1 MEKKYVIGVDG
12 GGTKTVAALSDLNFK
27 ILKIAKT
34 GPSNLRNV
42 GRIEEAVLNISKA
55 ILKVIK
61 GIKEKEILSI
71 FIALAAVEEEF
82 KSEKEKIKK
91 GILKNP
97 KILKVLKSP
106 ECSRQIEIV
115 SDQIAAFRSGTD
127 EKDGLVL
134 IAGTGSVCRGWR
146 LQPTHRPPASRA
158 PKKEAK
164 TGGWGWANDEGSGFW
179 AGQKGYQAIF
189 KELDGRGKKT
199 KITKLL
205 FKEWHLER
213 KEDLMKKIY
222 GSDSIRNISLISKIV
237 DEASQMGDKV
247 ARSIM
252 EEAGEELALLAV
264 AVIKKL
270 ISPLARKRTRLPLV
284 LVGAMFKSKII
295 LNKLK
300 KEIKKL
306 APRAEFI
313 FPKEEPVI
321 GAIKLAIENLK

>member
-1 MEKKYVIGVDG
+1 MKKENQKYVIGVDG
-12 GGTKTVAALSDLNFK
+12 GGTKTISALADLNLK

-42 GRIEEAVLNISKA
+42 GIEEAVLNISKA

-61 GIKEKEILSI
+61 GIKEKNILSI

-82 KSEKEKIKK
+82 KSEKEKIKRE
-91 GILKNP
+91 IFKNP
-97 KILKVLKSP
+97 KISKAL
-106 ECSRQIEIV
+106 RGDIEIV
-115 SDQIAAFRSGTD
+115 SDQIAAFRAGTD

-134 IAGTGSVCRGWR
+134 IAGTGSVCHGRRG
-146 LQPTHRPPASRA
+146 
-158 PKKEAK
+158 KKEVK

-189 KELDGRGKKT
+189 KDLDGRGPKT
-199 KITKLL
+199 KITKSL
-205 FKEWHLER
+205 FKEWKLKN

-222 GSDSIRNISLISKIV
+222 GKDSIRNISLISKTV
-237 DEASQMGDKV
+237 DKASQMGDKV
-247 ARSIM
+247 ARKIL
-252 EEAGEELALLAV
+252 EEAGEELSILAIS
-264 AVIKKL
+264 VIK
-270 ISPLARKRTRLPLV
+270 RLNFHNKKFPLV
-284 LVGAMFKSKII
+284 LIGAMFKSKII

>member
-12 GGTKTVAALSDLNFK
+12 GGTKTVAALSDLNLK

-42 GRIEEAVLNISKA
+42 ERIEEAVLNISKA

-61 GIKEKEILSI
+61 GVKEKEILSI
-71 FIALAAVEEEF
+71 FVALAAVEEEF

-91 GILKNP
+91 GVLKNS
-97 KILKVLKSP
+97 KILKVLKNP
-106 ECSRQIEIV
+106 EPSRQIEIV
-115 SDQIAAFRSGTD
+115 SDQIAAFKSGTD

-134 IAGTGSVCRGWR
+134 IAGTGSVCHGWR
-146 LQPTHRPPASRA
+146 E
-158 PKKEAK
+158 KKEAK

-306 APRAEFI
+306 APRVEFI
-313 FPKEEPVI
+313 FPKKEPVI

>member
-12 GGTKTVAALSDLNFK
+12 GGTKTIAALADLNLK

-42 GRIEEAVLNISKA
+42 GRDQAVLNISKA

-61 GIKEKEILSI
+61 EIKEKNIFSI

-82 KSEKEKIKK
+82 KSEKGKIKK
-91 GILKNP
+91 EIFKNP
-97 KILKVLKSP
+97 KILNVLKSSEP
-106 ECSRQIEIV
+106 SRRIEIV

-134 IAGTGSVCRGWR
+134 IAGTGSVCHGWR
-146 LQPTHRPPASRA
+146 E
-158 PKKEAK
+158 KKEVK

-222 GSDSIRNISLISKIV
+222 GSDSIRNISLISKTV
-237 DEASQMGDKV
+237 DKAAQMQDKV
-247 ARSIM
+247 ARKIL
-252 EEAGEELALLAV
+252 EEAREELSILAIS
-264 AVIKKL
+264 VIK
-270 ISPLARKRTRLPLV
+270 RLNFQNKKFPLV
-284 LVGAMFKSKII
+284 LIGAMFKSKII
-295 LNKLK
+295 LNKFK
-300 KEIKKL
+300 KEIKKF

-321 GAIKLAIENLK
+321 GAIKLAIENPK

>member
-1 MEKKYVIGVDG
+1 MLKLKNMQKENQKYVIGVDG
-12 GGTKTVAALSDLNFK
+12 GGTKTISALADLNLK

-42 GRIEEAVLNISKA
+42 GIEEAVLNISKA

-61 GIKEKEILSI
+61 GIKEKNILSI

-82 KSEKEKIKK
+82 KSEKEKIKRE
-91 GILKNP
+91 IFKNP
-97 KILKVLKSP
+97 KISKAL
-106 ECSRQIEIV
+106 RGDIEIV
-115 SDQIAAFRSGTD
+115 SDQIAAFRAGTD

-134 IAGTGSVCRGWR
+134 IAGTGSVCHGRRG
-146 LQPTHRPPASRA
+146 
-158 PKKEAK
+158 KKEVK

-189 KELDGRGKKT
+189 KDLDGRGPKT
-199 KITKLL
+199 KITKLV
-205 FKEWHLER
+205 FKEWKLKN

-222 GSDSIRNISLISKIV
+222 GKDSIRNISLISKTV
-237 DEASQMGDKV
+237 DKASQMGDKV
-247 ARSIM
+247 ARKIL
-252 EEAGEELALLAV
+252 EEAGEELSILAIS
-264 AVIKKL
+264 VIK
-270 ISPLARKRTRLPLV
+270 RLNFHNKKFPLV
-284 LVGAMFKSKII
+284 LIGAMFKSKII

>member
-1 MEKKYVIGVDG
+1 MQKENQNYVIGVDG
-12 GGTKTVAALSDLNFK
+12 GGTKTISALADLNLK

-42 GRIEEAVLNISKA
+42 GIEEAVLNISKA

-61 GIKEKEILSI
+61 GIKEKNILSI

-82 KSEKEKIKK
+82 KSEKEKIKRE
-91 GILKNP
+91 IFKNP
-97 KILKVLKSP
+97 KISKAL
-106 ECSRQIEIV
+106 RGDIEIV
-115 SDQIAAFRSGTD
+115 SDQIAAFRAGTD

-134 IAGTGSVCRGWR
+134 IAGTGSVCHGRRG
-146 LQPTHRPPASRA
+146 
-158 PKKEAK
+158 KKEVK

-189 KELDGRGKKT
+189 KDLDGRGPKT
-199 KITKLL
+199 KITKLV
-205 FKEWHLER
+205 FKEWKLKN

-222 GSDSIRNISLISKIV
+222 GKDSIRNISLISKTV
-237 DEASQMGDKV
+237 DKASQMGDKV
-247 ARSIM
+247 ARKIL
-252 EEAGEELALLAV
+252 EEAGEELSILAIS
-264 AVIKKL
+264 VIK
-270 ISPLARKRTRLPLV
+270 RLNFHNKKFPLV
-284 LVGAMFKSKII
+284 LIGAMFKSKII

>member
-1 MEKKYVIGVDG
+1 MKKENQKYVIGVDG
-12 GGTKTVAALSDLNFK
+12 GGTKTISALADLNLK

-42 GRIEEAVLNISKA
+42 GIEEAVLNISKA

-61 GIKEKEILSI
+61 GIKEKNILSI

-82 KSEKEKIKK
+82 KSEKEKIKRE
-91 GILKNP
+91 IFKNP
-97 KILKVLKSP
+97 KISKAL
-106 ECSRQIEIV
+106 RGDIEIV
-115 SDQIAAFRSGTD
+115 SDQIAAFRAGTD

-134 IAGTGSVCRGWR
+134 IAGTGSVCHGRRG
-146 LQPTHRPPASRA
+146 
-158 PKKEAK
+158 KKEVK

-189 KELDGRGKKT
+189 KDLDGRGPKT
-199 KITKLL
+199 KITKLV
-205 FKEWHLER
+205 FKEWKLKN

-222 GSDSIRNISLISKIV
+222 GKDSIRNISLISKTV
-237 DEASQMGDKV
+237 DKASKMGDKV
-247 ARSIM
+247 ARKIL
-252 EEAGEELALLAV
+252 EEAGEELSILAIS
-264 AVIKKL
+264 VIK
-270 ISPLARKRTRLPLV
+270 RLNFHNKKFPLV
-284 LVGAMFKSKII
+284 LIGAMFKSKII

>member
-1 MEKKYVIGVDG
+1 MQKENQNYVIGVDG
-12 GGTKTVAALSDLNFK
+12 GGTKTISALADLNLK

-42 GRIEEAVLNISKA
+42 GIEEAVLNISKA

-61 GIKEKEILSI
+61 GIKEKNILSI

-82 KSEKEKIKK
+82 KSEKEKIKRE
-91 GILKNP
+91 IFKNP
-97 KILKVLKSP
+97 KISKAL
-106 ECSRQIEIV
+106 RGDIEIV
-115 SDQIAAFRSGTD
+115 SDQIAAFRAGTD

-134 IAGTGSVCRGWR
+134 IAGTGSVCHGRRG
-146 LQPTHRPPASRA
+146 
-158 PKKEAK
+158 KKEVK

-189 KELDGRGKKT
+189 KDLDGRGPKT
-199 KITKLL
+199 KITKSL
-205 FKEWHLER
+205 FKEWKLKN

-222 GSDSIRNISLISKIV
+222 GKDSIRNISLISKTI
-237 DEASQMGDKV
+237 DKASQMGDKV
-247 ARSIM
+247 ARKIL
-252 EEAGEELALLAV
+252 EEAGEELSILAIS
-264 AVIKKL
+264 VIK
-270 ISPLARKRTRLPLV
+270 RLNFHNKKFPLV
-284 LVGAMFKSKII
+284 LIGAMFKSKII
-295 LNKLK
+295 LNNLK

-306 APRAEFI
+306 APRAELI

>member
-1 MEKKYVIGVDG
+1 MLKLKNMQKENQNYVIGVDG
-12 GGTKTVAALSDLNFK
+12 GGTKTISALADLNLK

-42 GRIEEAVLNISKA
+42 GIEEAVLNISKA

-61 GIKEKEILSI
+61 GIKEKNILSI

-82 KSEKEKIKK
+82 KSEKEKIKRE
-91 GILKNP
+91 IFKNP
-97 KILKVLKSP
+97 KISKAL
-106 ECSRQIEIV
+106 RGDIEIV
-115 SDQIAAFRSGTD
+115 SDQIAAFRAGTD

-134 IAGTGSVCRGWR
+134 IAGTGSVCHGRRG
-146 LQPTHRPPASRA
+146 
-158 PKKEAK
+158 KKEVK

-189 KELDGRGKKT
+189 KDLDGRGPKT
-199 KITKLL
+199 KITKLV
-205 FKEWHLER
+205 FKEWKLKN

-222 GSDSIRNISLISKIV
+222 GKDSIRNISLISKTV
-237 DEASQMGDKV
+237 DKASQMGDKV
-247 ARSIM
+247 ARKIL
-252 EEAGEELALLAV
+252 EEAGEELSILAIS
-264 AVIKKL
+264 VIK
-270 ISPLARKRTRLPLV
+270 RLNFHNKKFPLV
-284 LVGAMFKSKII
+284 LIGAMFKSKII

-306 APRAEFI
+306 APRTEFI

>member
-61 GIKEKEILSI
+61 GIKEKNILSI

-82 KSEKEKIKK
+82 KSEKEKIKRE
-91 GILKNP
+91 IFKNP
-97 KILKVLKSP
+97 KISKAL
-106 ECSRQIEIV
+106 RGDIEIV
-115 SDQIAAFRSGTD
+115 SDQIAAFRAGTD

-134 IAGTGSVCRGWR
+134 IAGTGSVCHGRRG
-146 LQPTHRPPASRA
+146 
-158 PKKEAK
+158 KKEVK

-189 KELDGRGKKT
+189 KDLDGRGPKT
-199 KITKLL
+199 KITKLV
-205 FKEWHLER
+205 FKEWKLKN

-222 GSDSIRNISLISKIV
+222 GKDSIRNISLISKTV
-237 DEASQMGDKV
+237 DKASQMGDKV
-247 ARSIM
+247 ARKIL
-252 EEAGEELALLAV
+252 EEAGEELSILAIS
-264 AVIKKL
+264 VIK
-270 ISPLARKRTRLPLV
+270 RLNFHNKKFPLV
-284 LVGAMFKSKII
+284 LIGAMFKSKII

>member
-12 GGTKTVAALSDLNFK
+12 GGTKTVAALSDLNLK

-42 GRIEEAVLNISKA
+42 ERIEEAVLNISKA

-61 GIKEKEILSI
+61 GIKEKNILSI

-82 KSEKEKIKK
+82 KSEKEKIKRE
-91 GILKNP
+91 IFKNP
-97 KILKVLKSP
+97 KISKAL
-106 ECSRQIEIV
+106 RGDIEIV
-115 SDQIAAFRSGTD
+115 SDQIAAFRAGTD

-134 IAGTGSVCRGWR
+134 IAGTGSVCHGRRG
-146 LQPTHRPPASRA
+146 
-158 PKKEAK
+158 KKEVK

-189 KELDGRGKKT
+189 KDLDGRGPKT
-199 KITKLL
+199 KITKLV
-205 FKEWHLER
+205 FKEWKLKN

-222 GSDSIRNISLISKIV
+222 GKDSIRNISLISKTV
-237 DEASQMGDKV
+237 DKASQMGDKV
-247 ARSIM
+247 ARKIL
-252 EEAGEELALLAV
+252 EEAGEELSILAIS
-264 AVIKKL
+264 VIK
-270 ISPLARKRTRLPLV
+270 RLNFHNKKFPLV
-284 LVGAMFKSKII
+284 LIGAMFKSKII

-306 APRAEFI
+306 APRTEFI

>member
-12 GGTKTVAALSDLNFK
+12 GGTKTVAALSDLNLK

-42 GRIEEAVLNISKA
+42 ERIEEAVLNISKA

-61 GIKEKEILSI
+61 GVKEKEILSI
-71 FIALAAVEEEF
+71 FIALAAAEEEF

-91 GILKNP
+91 GVLKNS
-97 KILKVLKSP
+97 KILKVLKNP
-106 ECSRQIEIV
+106 EPSRQIEIV
-115 SDQIAAFRSGTD
+115 SDQIAAFKSGTD

-134 IAGTGSVCRGWR
+134 IAGTGSVCHGWR
-146 LQPTHRPPASRA
+146 E
-158 PKKEAK
+158 KKEAK

-205 FKEWHLER
+205 FKEWKLER

-237 DEASQMGDKV
+237 DKAAQIQDEIAK
-247 ARSIM
+247 SIM
-252 EEAGEELALLAV
+252 EEAGKELSILATS
-264 AVIKKL
+264 VIK
-270 ISPLARKRTRLPLV
+270 RLNFQNKKFPLV

-306 APRAEFI
+306 APRVEFI
-313 FPKEEPVI
+313 FPKEEPVM
-321 GAIKLAIENLK
+321 GAIKLAIENLIPFFGKFL

>member
-12 GGTKTVAALSDLNFK
+12 GGTKTISALADLNLK

-42 GRIEEAVLNISKA
+42 GIEEAVLNISKA

-61 GIKEKEILSI
+61 GIKEKNILSI

-82 KSEKEKIKK
+82 KSEKEKIKRE
-91 GILKNP
+91 IFKNP
-97 KILKVLKSP
+97 KISKAL
-106 ECSRQIEIV
+106 RGDIEIV
-115 SDQIAAFRSGTD
+115 SDQIAAFRAGTD

-134 IAGTGSVCRGWR
+134 IAGTGSVCHGRRG
-146 LQPTHRPPASRA
+146 
-158 PKKEAK
+158 KKEVK

-189 KELDGRGKKT
+189 KDLDGRGPKT
-199 KITKLL
+199 KITKLV
-205 FKEWHLER
+205 FKEWKLKN

-222 GSDSIRNISLISKIV
+222 GKDSIRNISLISKTV
-237 DEASQMGDKV
+237 DKASQMGDKV
-247 ARSIM
+247 ARKIL
-252 EEAGEELALLAV
+252 EEAGEELSILAIS
-264 AVIKKL
+264 VIK
-270 ISPLARKRTRLPLV
+270 RLNFHNKKFPLV
-284 LVGAMFKSKII
+284 LIGAMFKSKII

>member
-1 MEKKYVIGVDG
+1 MQKENQNYVIGVDG
-12 GGTKTVAALSDLNFK
+12 GGTKTISALADLNLK

-42 GRIEEAVLNISKA
+42 GIEEAVLNISKA

-61 GIKEKEILSI
+61 GIKEKNILSI

-82 KSEKEKIKK
+82 KSEKEKIKRE
-91 GILKNP
+91 IFKNP
-97 KILKVLKSP
+97 KISKAL
-106 ECSRQIEIV
+106 RGDIEIV
-115 SDQIAAFRSGTD
+115 SDQIAAFRAGTD

-134 IAGTGSVCRGWR
+134 IAGTGSVCHGRRG
-146 LQPTHRPPASRA
+146 
-158 PKKEAK
+158 KKEVK

-189 KELDGRGKKT
+189 KDLDGRGPKT
-199 KITKLL
+199 KITKLV
-205 FKEWHLER
+205 FKEWKLKN

-222 GSDSIRNISLISKIV
+222 GKDSIRNISLISKTV
-237 DEASQMGDKV
+237 DKASQMGDKV
-247 ARSIM
+247 ARKIL
-252 EEAGEELALLAV
+252 EEAGEELSILAIS
-264 AVIKKL
+264 VIK
-270 ISPLARKRTRLPLV
+270 RLNFHNKKFPLV
-284 LVGAMFKSKII
+284 LIGAMFKSKII

-306 APRAEFI
+306 APRTEFI

>member
-12 GGTKTVAALSDLNFK
+12 GGTKTVAALSDLNLK

-42 GRIEEAVLNISKA
+42 GIEEAVLNISKA

-61 GIKEKEILSI
+61 GIKEKNILSI

-82 KSEKEKIKK
+82 KSEKEKIKRE
-91 GILKNP
+91 IFKNP
-97 KILKVLKSP
+97 KISKAL
-106 ECSRQIEIV
+106 RGDIEIV
-115 SDQIAAFRSGTD
+115 SDQIAAFRAGTD

-134 IAGTGSVCRGWR
+134 IAGTGSVCHGRRG
-146 LQPTHRPPASRA
+146 
-158 PKKEAK
+158 KKEVK

-189 KELDGRGKKT
+189 KDLDGRGPKT
-199 KITKLL
+199 KITKLV
-205 FKEWHLER
+205 FKEWKLKN

-222 GSDSIRNISLISKIV
+222 GKDSIRNISLISKTV
-237 DEASQMGDKV
+237 DKASQMGDKV
-247 ARSIM
+247 ARKIL
-252 EEAGEELALLAV
+252 EEAGEELSILAIS
-264 AVIKKL
+264 VIK
-270 ISPLARKRTRLPLV
+270 RLNFHNKKFPLV
-284 LVGAMFKSKII
+284 LIGAMFKSKII

-306 APRAEFI
+306 APRTEFI

>member
-1 MEKKYVIGVDG
+1 MLKLKNMQKENQNYVIGVDG
-12 GGTKTVAALSDLNFK
+12 GGTKTISALADLNLK

-42 GRIEEAVLNISKA
+42 GIEEAVLNISKA

-61 GIKEKEILSI
+61 GIKEKNILSI

-82 KSEKEKIKK
+82 KSEKEKIKRE
-91 GILKNP
+91 IFKNP
-97 KILKVLKSP
+97 KISKAL
-106 ECSRQIEIV
+106 RDDIEIV
-115 SDQIAAFRSGTD
+115 SDQIAAFRAGTD

-134 IAGTGSVCRGWR
+134 IAGTGSVCHGRRG
-146 LQPTHRPPASRA
+146 
-158 PKKEAK
+158 KKEVK

-189 KELDGRGKKT
+189 KDLDGRGPKT
-199 KITKLL
+199 KITKLV
-205 FKEWHLER
+205 FKEWKLKN

-222 GSDSIRNISLISKIV
+222 GKDSIRNISLISKTV
-237 DEASQMGDKV
+237 DKASQMGDKV
-247 ARSIM
+247 ARKIL
-252 EEAGEELALLAV
+252 EEAGEELSILAIS
-264 AVIKKL
+264 VIK
-270 ISPLARKRTRLPLV
+270 RLNFHNKKFPLV
-284 LVGAMFKSKII
+284 LIGAMFKSKII

-306 APRAEFI
+306 APITEFI

>member
-12 GGTKTVAALSDLNFK
+12 GGTKTIAALSDLNLK

-42 GRIEEAVLNISKA
+42 GRDQAVLNISKA

-61 GIKEKEILSI
+61 EIKEKNISSI

-91 GILKNP
+91 EIFKNP

-106 ECSRQIEIV
+106 ESSRQIEII
-115 SDQIAAFRSGTD
+115 SDQLAAFRAGTE

-134 IAGTGSVCRGWR
+134 IAGTGSVCHGWR
-146 LQPTHRPPASRA
+146 LQPTNRPPASRA

-164 TGGWGWANDEGSGFW
+164 AGGWGWANDEGSGFW
-179 AGQKGYQAIF
+179 TGQKGYQAIF

-205 FKEWHLER
+205 FKEWKLKR

-222 GSDSIRNISLISKIV
+222 GSDSIRNISLISKTV
-237 DEASQMGDKV
+237 DKAAQMQDKV
-247 ARSIM
+247 ARKIL
-252 EEAGEELALLAV
+252 EEAREELSILANS
-264 AVIKKL
+264 VIK
-270 ISPLARKRTRLPLV
+270 RLNFQNKKFPLV
-284 LVGAMFKSKII
+284 LIGAMFKSKIV
-295 LNKLK
+295 LNTVK
-300 KEIKKL
+300 KEIKRL

-313 FPKEEPVI
+313 FPNEEPVI
-321 GAIKLAIENLK
+321 GAIKLAIENSK

>member
-1 MEKKYVIGVDG
+1 MKKENQKYVIGVDG
-12 GGTKTVAALSDLNFK
+12 GGTKTISALADLNLK

-42 GRIEEAVLNISKA
+42 GIEEAVLNISKA

-61 GIKEKEILSI
+61 GIKEKNILSI

-82 KSEKEKIKK
+82 KSEKEKIKRE
-91 GILKNP
+91 IFKNP
-97 KILKVLKSP
+97 KISKAL
-106 ECSRQIEIV
+106 RGDIEIV
-115 SDQIAAFRSGTD
+115 SDQIAAFRAGTD

-134 IAGTGSVCRGWR
+134 IAGTGSVCHGRRG
-146 LQPTHRPPASRA
+146 
-158 PKKEAK
+158 KKEVK

-189 KELDGRGKKT
+189 KDLDGRGPKT
-199 KITKLL
+199 KITKLV
-205 FKEWHLER
+205 FKEWKLKN

-222 GSDSIRNISLISKIV
+222 GKDSIRNISLISKTV
-237 DEASQMGDKV
+237 DKASQMGDKV
-247 ARSIM
+247 ARKIL
-252 EEAGEELALLAV
+252 EEAGEELSILAIS
-264 AVIKKL
+264 VIK
-270 ISPLARKRTRLPLV
+270 RLNFHNKKFPLV
-284 LVGAMFKSKII
+284 LIGAMFKSKII

>member
-1 MEKKYVIGVDG
+1 MQKENQNYVIGVDG
-12 GGTKTVAALSDLNFK
+12 GGTKTISALADLNLK

-42 GRIEEAVLNISKA
+42 GIEEAVLNISKA

-61 GIKEKEILSI
+61 GIKEKNILSI

-82 KSEKEKIKK
+82 KSEKEKIKRE
-91 GILKNP
+91 ILKNP
-97 KILKVLKSP
+97 KISKAL
-106 ECSRQIEIV
+106 RGDIEIV
-115 SDQIAAFRSGTD
+115 SDQIAAFRAGTD

-134 IAGTGSVCRGWR
+134 IAGTGSVCHGRRG
-146 LQPTHRPPASRA
+146 
-158 PKKEAK
+158 KKEVK

-189 KELDGRGKKT
+189 KDLDGRGPKT
-199 KITKLL
+199 KITKSL
-205 FKEWHLER
+205 FKEWKLKN

-222 GSDSIRNISLISKIV
+222 GKDSIRNISLISKTV
-237 DEASQMGDKV
+237 DKASQMGDKV
-247 ARSIM
+247 ARKIL
-252 EEAGEELALLAV
+252 EEAGEELSILAIS
-264 AVIKKL
+264 VIK
-270 ISPLARKRTRLPLV
+270 RLNFHNKKFPLV
-284 LVGAMFKSKII
+284 LIGAMFKSKII

-306 APRAEFI
+306 APRTEFI

>member
-1 MEKKYVIGVDG
+1 VKKENQKYVIGVDG
-12 GGTKTVAALSDLNFK
+12 GGTKTISALADLNLK

-42 GRIEEAVLNISKA
+42 GIEEAVLNISKA

-61 GIKEKEILSI
+61 GIKEKNILSI

-82 KSEKEKIKK
+82 KSEKEKIKRE
-91 GILKNP
+91 IFKNP
-97 KILKVLKSP
+97 KISKAL
-106 ECSRQIEIV
+106 RGDIEIV
-115 SDQIAAFRSGTD
+115 SDQIAAFRAGTD

-134 IAGTGSVCRGWR
+134 IAGTGSVCHGRRG
-146 LQPTHRPPASRA
+146 
-158 PKKEAK
+158 KKEVK

-189 KELDGRGKKT
+189 KDLDGRGPKT
-199 KITKLL
+199 KITKLV
-205 FKEWHLER
+205 FKEWKLKN

-222 GSDSIRNISLISKIV
+222 GKDSIRNISLISKTV
-237 DEASQMGDKV
+237 DKASQMGDKV
-247 ARSIM
+247 ARKIL
-252 EEAGEELALLAV
+252 EEAGEELSILAIS
-264 AVIKKL
+264 VIK
-270 ISPLARKRTRLPLV
+270 RLNFHNKKFPLV
-284 LVGAMFKSKII
+284 LIGAMFKSKII

>member
-1 MEKKYVIGVDG
+1 MLKLKNMQKENQNYVIGVDG
-12 GGTKTVAALSDLNFK
+12 GGTKTISALADLNLK

-42 GRIEEAVLNISKA
+42 GIEEAVLNISKA

-61 GIKEKEILSI
+61 GIKEKNILSI

-82 KSEKEKIKK
+82 KSEKEKIKRE
-91 GILKNP
+91 IFKNP
-97 KILKVLKSP
+97 KISKAL
-106 ECSRQIEIV
+106 RDDIEIV
-115 SDQIAAFRSGTD
+115 SDQIAAFRAGTD

-134 IAGTGSVCRGWR
+134 IAGTGSVCHGRRG
-146 LQPTHRPPASRA
+146 
-158 PKKEAK
+158 KKEVK

-189 KELDGRGKKT
+189 KDLDGRGPKT
-199 KITKLL
+199 KITKLV
-205 FKEWHLER
+205 FKEWKLKN

-222 GSDSIRNISLISKIV
+222 GKDSIRNISLISKTV
-237 DEASQMGDKV
+237 DKASQMGDKV
-247 ARSIM
+247 ARKIL
-252 EEAGEELALLAV
+252 EEAGEELSILAIS
-264 AVIKKL
+264 VIK
-270 ISPLARKRTRLPLV
+270 RLNFHNKKFPLV
-284 LVGAMFKSKII
+284 LIGAMFKSKII

>member
-1 MEKKYVIGVDG
+1 MLKLKNMQKENQNYVIGVDG
-12 GGTKTVAALSDLNFK
+12 GGTKTISALADLNLK

-42 GRIEEAVLNISKA
+42 GIEEAVLNISKA

-61 GIKEKEILSI
+61 GIKEKNILSI

-82 KSEKEKIKK
+82 KSEKEKIKRE
-91 GILKNP
+91 IFKNP
-97 KILKVLKSP
+97 KISKAL
-106 ECSRQIEIV
+106 RGDIEIV
-115 SDQIAAFRSGTD
+115 SDQIAAFRAGTD

-134 IAGTGSVCRGWR
+134 IAGTGSVCHGRRG
-146 LQPTHRPPASRA
+146 
-158 PKKEAK
+158 KKEVK

-189 KELDGRGKKT
+189 KDLDGRGPKT
-199 KITKLL
+199 KITKLV
-205 FKEWHLER
+205 FKEWKLKN

-222 GSDSIRNISLISKIV
+222 GKDSIRNISLISKTV
-237 DEASQMGDKV
+237 DKASQMGDKV
-247 ARSIM
+247 ARKIL
-252 EEAGEELALLAV
+252 EEAGEELSILAIS
-264 AVIKKL
+264 VIK
-270 ISPLARKRTRLPLV
+270 RLNFHNKKFPLV
-284 LVGAMFKSKII
+284 LIGAMFKSKII

>member
-1 MEKKYVIGVDG
+1 MKTEKQLNYVIGVDG
-12 GGTKTVAALSDLNFK
+12 GGSKTLAVLANLK
-27 ILKIAKT
+27 KEILARAET

-42 GRIEEAVLNISKA
+42 GIKTAGANISEA
-55 ILKVIK
+55 ILKTIN
-61 GIKEKEILSI
+61 GISGKNVFSI

-82 KSEKEKIKK
+82 KSEKEKIKRE
-91 GILKNP
+91 IFKNP
-97 KILKVLKSP
+97 KISKAL
-106 ECSRQIEIV
+106 RGDIEIV
-115 SDQIAAFRSGTD
+115 SDQIAAFRAGTD

-134 IAGTGSVCRGWR
+134 IAGTGSVCHGRRG
-146 LQPTHRPPASRA
+146 
-158 PKKEAK
+158 KKEVK

-189 KELDGRGKKT
+189 KDLDGRGPKT
-199 KITKLL
+199 KITKLV
-205 FKEWHLER
+205 FKEWKLKN

-222 GSDSIRNISLISKIV
+222 GKDSIRNISLISKTV
-237 DEASQMGDKV
+237 DKASQMGDKV
-247 ARSIM
+247 ARKIL
-252 EEAGEELALLAV
+252 EEAGEELSILAIS
-264 AVIKKL
+264 VIK
-270 ISPLARKRTRLPLV
+270 RLNFHNKKFPLV
-284 LVGAMFKSKII
+284 LIGAMFKSKII

>member
-1 MEKKYVIGVDG
+1 MGKENLYVIGVDG
-12 GGTKTVAALSDLNFK
+12 GGTKTVAALANLEGK

-42 GRIEEAVLNISKA
+42 GIEEAVLNISKA

-61 GIKEKEILSI
+61 GIKEKNIFSI

-82 KSEKEKIKK
+82 KSEKEKIKRE
-91 GILKNP
+91 IFKNP
-97 KILKVLKSP
+97 KISKAL
-106 ECSRQIEIV
+106 RDDIEIV
-115 SDQIAAFRSGTD
+115 SDQIAAFRAGTD

-134 IAGTGSVCRGWR
+134 IAGTGSVCHGRRG
-146 LQPTHRPPASRA
+146 
-158 PKKEAK
+158 KKEVK

-189 KELDGRGKKT
+189 KDLDGRGPKT
-199 KITKLL
+199 KITKLV
-205 FKEWHLER
+205 FKEWKLKN

-222 GSDSIRNISLISKIV
+222 GKDSIRNISLISKTV
-237 DEASQMGDKV
+237 DKASQMGDKV
-247 ARSIM
+247 ARKIL
-252 EEAGEELALLAV
+252 EEAGEELSILAIS
-264 AVIKKL
+264 VIK
-270 ISPLARKRTRLPLV
+270 RLNFHNKKFPLV
-284 LVGAMFKSKII
+284 LIGAMFKSKII

-321 GAIKLAIENLK
+321 GAIKLAIENLEK

>member
-134 IAGTGSVCRGWR
+134 IAGTGSVCHGWR
-146 LQPTHRPPASRA
+146 E
-158 PKKEAK
+158 KKEAK

-306 APRAEFI
+306 APRVEFI
-313 FPKEEPVI
+313 FPKKEPVI

>member
-1 MEKKYVIGVDG
+1 VKKENQNYVIGVDG
-12 GGTKTVAALSDLNFK
+12 GGTKTISALADLNLK

-42 GRIEEAVLNISKA
+42 GIEEAVLNISKA

-61 GIKEKEILSI
+61 GIKEKNILSI

-82 KSEKEKIKK
+82 KSEKEKIKRE
-91 GILKNP
+91 IFKNP
-97 KILKVLKSP
+97 KISKAL
-106 ECSRQIEIV
+106 RGDIEIV
-115 SDQIAAFRSGTD
+115 SDQIAAFRAGTD

-134 IAGTGSVCRGWR
+134 IAGTGSVCHGRRG
-146 LQPTHRPPASRA
+146 
-158 PKKEAK
+158 KKEVK

-189 KELDGRGKKT
+189 KDLDGRGPKT
-199 KITKLL
+199 KITKLV
-205 FKEWHLER
+205 FKEWKLKN

-222 GSDSIRNISLISKIV
+222 GKDSIRNISLISKTV
-237 DEASQMGDKV
+237 DKASQMGDKV
-247 ARSIM
+247 ARKIL
-252 EEAGEELALLAV
+252 EEAGEELSILAIS
-264 AVIKKL
+264 VIK
-270 ISPLARKRTRLPLV
+270 RLNFHNKKFPLV
-284 LVGAMFKSKII
+284 LIGAMFKSKII

>member
-12 GGTKTVAALSDLNFK
+12 GGTKTVAALSDLNLK

-42 GRIEEAVLNISKA
+42 ERIEEAVLNISKA

-61 GIKEKEILSI
+61 GVKEKEILSI
-71 FIALAAVEEEF
+71 FVALAAVEEEF

-91 GILKNP
+91 GVLKNS
-97 KILKVLKSP
+97 KILKVLKNP
-106 ECSRQIEIV
+106 EPSRQIEIV
-115 SDQIAAFRSGTD
+115 SDQIAAFKSGTD

-134 IAGTGSVCRGWR
+134 IAGTGSVCHGWR
-146 LQPTHRPPASRA
+146 E
-158 PKKEAK
+158 KKEAK

-205 FKEWHLER
+205 FKEWKLER

-306 APRAEFI
+306 APRVEFI
-313 FPKEEPVI
+313 FPKKEPVI

>member
-1 MEKKYVIGVDG
+1 M
-12 GGTKTVAALSDLNFK
+12 
-27 ILKIAKT
+27 
-34 GPSNLRNV
+34 
-42 GRIEEAVLNISKA
+42 
-55 ILKVIK
+55 
-61 GIKEKEILSI
+61 
-71 FIALAAVEEEF
+71 
-82 KSEKEKIKK
+82 
-91 GILKNP
+91 
-97 KILKVLKSP
+97 
-106 ECSRQIEIV
+106 
-115 SDQIAAFRSGTD
+115 
-127 EKDGLVL
+127 VL

-158 PKKEAK
+158 SKKEAK

-306 APRAEFI
+306 APRVEFI
-313 FPKEEPVI
+313 FPKKEPVI

>member
-1 MEKKYVIGVDG
+1 VKKENQNYVIGVDG
-12 GGTKTVAALSDLNFK
+12 GGTKTISALDDLNLK

-42 GRIEEAVLNISKA
+42 ERIEEAVLNISKA

-61 GIKEKEILSI
+61 GIKEKNILSI

-82 KSEKEKIKK
+82 KSEKEKIKRE
-91 GILKNP
+91 IFKNP
-97 KILKVLKSP
+97 KISKAL
-106 ECSRQIEIV
+106 RGDIEIV
-115 SDQIAAFRSGTD
+115 SDQIAAFRAGTD

-134 IAGTGSVCRGWR
+134 IAGTGSVCHGRRG
-146 LQPTHRPPASRA
+146 
-158 PKKEAK
+158 KKEVK

-189 KELDGRGKKT
+189 KDLDGRGPKT
-199 KITKLL
+199 KITKLV
-205 FKEWHLER
+205 FKEWKLKN

-222 GSDSIRNISLISKIV
+222 GKDSIRNISLISKTV
-237 DEASQMGDKV
+237 DKASQMGDKV
-247 ARSIM
+247 ARKIL
-252 EEAGEELALLAV
+252 EEAGEELSILAIS
-264 AVIKKL
+264 VIK
-270 ISPLARKRTRLPLV
+270 RLNFHNKKFPLV
-284 LVGAMFKSKII
+284 LIGAMFKSKII

>member
-1 MEKKYVIGVDG
+1 MKKENQNYVIGVDG
-12 GGTKTVAALSDLNFK
+12 GGTKTISALADLNLK

-42 GRIEEAVLNISKA
+42 GIEEAVLNISKA

-61 GIKEKEILSI
+61 GIKEKNILSI

-82 KSEKEKIKK
+82 KSEKEKIKRE
-91 GILKNP
+91 IFKNP
-97 KILKVLKSP
+97 KISKAL
-106 ECSRQIEIV
+106 RGDIEIV
-115 SDQIAAFRSGTD
+115 SDQIAAFRAGTD

-134 IAGTGSVCRGWR
+134 IAGTGSVCHGRRG
-146 LQPTHRPPASRA
+146 
-158 PKKEAK
+158 KKEVK

-189 KELDGRGKKT
+189 KDLDGRGPKT
-199 KITKLL
+199 KITKLV
-205 FKEWHLER
+205 FKEWKLKN

-222 GSDSIRNISLISKIV
+222 GKDSIRNISLISKTV
-237 DEASQMGDKV
+237 DKASQMGDKV
-247 ARSIM
+247 ARKIL
-252 EEAGEELALLAV
+252 EEAGEELSILAIS
-264 AVIKKL
+264 VIK
-270 ISPLARKRTRLPLV
+270 RLNFHNKKFPLV
-284 LVGAMFKSKII
+284 LIGAMFKSKII